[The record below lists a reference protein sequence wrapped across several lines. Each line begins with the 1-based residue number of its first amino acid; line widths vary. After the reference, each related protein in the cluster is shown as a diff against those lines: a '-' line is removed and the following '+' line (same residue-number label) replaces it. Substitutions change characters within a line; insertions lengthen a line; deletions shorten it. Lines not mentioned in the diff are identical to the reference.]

1 MTEQAEGAM
10 PLRGAGSIEY
20 GGQPSPLLSP
30 TFGNAGSMRK
40 RHASLPCAKKSH
52 RDHQLTTNYANSQM
66 YHCVD
71 IFHRVMAKI
80 AAAIDLMVTVIKAA
94 VIAGAL

>member
-1 MTEQAEGAM
+1 M

-30 TFGNAGSMRK
+30 TFGNAGSTRNATQVTLRK
-40 RHASLPCAKKSH
+40 EEPSRPPTHYKLRKQPEVP
-52 RDHQLTTNYANSQM
+52 R
-66 YHCVD
+66 VD
-71 IFHRVMAKI
+71 IFHLVMAKI